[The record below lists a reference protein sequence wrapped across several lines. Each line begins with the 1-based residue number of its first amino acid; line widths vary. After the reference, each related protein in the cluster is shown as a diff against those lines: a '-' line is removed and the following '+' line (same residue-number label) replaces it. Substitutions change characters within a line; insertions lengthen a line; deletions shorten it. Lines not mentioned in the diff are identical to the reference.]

1 MDFAATYRITKAFSQ
16 CILIFVFTLVS
27 LRAETIV
34 GVGEIRPF
42 FGPDDLNLN
51 PERVVVAI
59 DIYGDKD
66 REVNGVLFKTDR
78 SGIDNVNVIASNS
91 IDGWASRPNYSGID
105 QRSADNL
112 EEIMRDIRWEA
123 APTALEIEVSNLDP
137 GIEYELQMLFN
148 EGADRDRRW
157 DIALEKE

>member
-34 GVGEIRPF
+34 EVGEIRPF

-78 SGIDNVNVIASNS
+78 SGVDNVNVIASNS

-105 QRSADNL
+105 QRSADNFVF
-112 EEIMRDIRWEA
+112 
-123 APTALEIEVSNLDP
+123 PNTALKK
-137 GIEYELQMLFN
+137 G
-148 EGADRDRRW
+148 
-157 DIALEKE
+157 